1 MEYKTGKLL
10 EEIRSDLSDLIG
22 RYSYQTNDKDPLDDK
37 KEVRRVL
44 ENILHEIDKEFE
56 S

>member
-10 EEIRSDLSDLIG
+10 EEIQSKLSDLIG
-22 RYSYQTNDKDPLDDK
+22 RYSYHDKDRLNEPEHVR
-37 KEVRRVL
+37 EVL
-44 ENILHEIDKEFE
+44 NNIIHEIERHLE